1 MCFRHDPIPVTLSNP
16 LFSIL
21 IGFSQLS
28 IVCLEFPFNP
38 WHQHLCHWIKTP
50 HSSFAPH
57 KTHLFNIFFLLQS
70 LVLSMKG
77 PNFLNTCR
85 FIPIFRKFEQVV
97 TDIRKVSHWN
107 IFLQIFQSTRSLHM
121 SRCRTQKSLFLPM
134 AQQKI
139 KHCWMLNSTTYWHLS
154 CIGVSNLSFLISLS
168 PSPHQIPSSSFR
180 PTRTKRG
187 EIIGTHRPSYWLVGP
202 STQRP
207 GYWRCHHRR
216 SNTCTFPLRKHG

>member
-1 MCFRHDPIPVTLSNP
+1 MSFWSFLHTITLYKYYRCGLVWFINLYTIVNSITGCWIVMCFRHDPIPVTLSNP

-107 IFLQIFQSTRSLHM
+107 IFLRPLLQIFQSTRSLHM
-121 SRCRTQKSLFLPM
+121 SRCRSQKSLFLPM
-134 AQQKI
+134 
-139 KHCWMLNSTTYWHLS
+139 
-154 CIGVSNLSFLISLS
+154 
-168 PSPHQIPSSSFR
+168 
-180 PTRTKRG
+180 
-187 EIIGTHRPSYWLVGP
+187 
-202 STQRP
+202 TQ
-207 GYWRCHHRR
+207 H
-216 SNTCTFPLRKHG
+216 NDD